1 MFVILLVMKLIDE
14 DFSIKART
22 LGLGSEVMIV
32 FGYYGE
38 LGVTGDLSSLWA
50 CWSLLMAFFCYSS
63 MSSWSALQ
71 QQQPRSLTLRSGA

>member
-1 MFVILLVMKLIDE
+1 MKLIDE

-63 MSSWSALQ
+63 
-71 QQQPRSLTLRSGA
+71 